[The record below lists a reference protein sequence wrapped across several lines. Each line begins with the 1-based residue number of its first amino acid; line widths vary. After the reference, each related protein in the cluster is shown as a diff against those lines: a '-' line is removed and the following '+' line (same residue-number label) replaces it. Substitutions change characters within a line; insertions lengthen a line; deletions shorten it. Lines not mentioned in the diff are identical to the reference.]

1 MTERQWEQFKSKIED
16 YSDMILNHTQEDIDS
31 IIEYLSQTADKIE
44 EMIDGYSYEW
54 QESENGEKWSD
65 RLDSILDAID
75 ELEGIDIEQIRA
87 EALEEYEANHEY
99 DDELS
104 AQDYDDDDDDDDDDD
119 NDFDDTDS
127 DDFDDTDSDDDELF
141 QEIYEQLFEDEIEQC
156 LYYID

>member
-1 MTERQWEQFKSKIED
+1 MARMTERHWERFKSTIED
-16 YSDMILNHTQEDIDS
+16 YSDMISNYTQEDIDS

-65 RLDSILDAID
+65 RLDSILGAID

-104 AQDYDDDDDDDDDDD
+104 AQDYDDDDDDD
-119 NDFDDTDS
+119 
-127 DDFDDTDSDDDELF
+127 FDDTDSDDDELF
-141 QEIYEQLFEDEIEQC
+141 QETYEELFENEIEQC

>member
-1 MTERQWEQFKSKIED
+1 MARMTERQWERFKSTIED
-16 YSDMILNHTQEDIDS
+16 YSDMISNYTQEDIDS
-31 IIEYLSQTADKIE
+31 IIEYLSQIADKIE

-65 RLDSILDAID
+65 RLDSILGAID

-87 EALEEYEANHEY
+87 EALEECEANYEY

-104 AQDYDDDDDDDDDDD
+104 VDDYDDDD
-119 NDFDDTDS
+119 FDDTD
-127 DDFDDTDSDDDELF
+127 DDDTDSDDDDADNVSYDDELF
-141 QEIYEQLFEDEIEQC
+141 QETYEELFENEVEQC

>member
-1 MTERQWEQFKSKIED
+1 MARMTERQWERFKSTIED
-16 YSDMILNHTQEDIDS
+16 YSDMIPNHTQEDIDS

-54 QESENGEKWSD
+54 QESENGEKWAD
-65 RLDSILDAID
+65 RLDSILGAID
-75 ELEGIDIEQIRA
+75 ELEGIDIEQIKA
-87 EALEEYEANHEY
+87 EALEEYEANYEY

-104 AQDYDDDDDDDDDDD
+104 VEDDDDDDLDDIDSDDT
-119 NDFDDTDS
+119 DDTDS
-127 DDFDDTDSDDDELF
+127 DDGDDELL

>member
-16 YSDMILNHTQEDIDS
+16 YSDMIPNHTQEDIDS

-65 RLDSILDAID
+65 RHDSILDAID
-75 ELEGIDIEQIRA
+75 ELEGVDIEQIKA
-87 EALEEYEANHEY
+87 EALEECEANYEY
-99 DDELS
+99 DDDLS
-104 AQDYDDDDDDDDDDD
+104 VDDFDDTD
-119 NDFDDTDS
+119 DDTDS
-127 DDFDDTDSDDDELF
+127 DDDDADNVSYDDELF
-141 QEIYEQLFEDEIEQC
+141 QEIYEELFENEVEQC

>member
-1 MTERQWEQFKSKIED
+1 MTERHWERFKSTIED
-16 YSDMILNHTQEDIDS
+16 YSDMISNYTQEDIDS

-65 RLDSILDAID
+65 RLDSILGAID

-87 EALEEYEANHEY
+87 EALEECEANYEY

-104 AQDYDDDDDDDDDDD
+104 VDDYDDDD
-119 NDFDDTDS
+119 FDDTD
-127 DDFDDTDSDDDELF
+127 DDDTDSDDDDADNVSYDDESFQETYEELF
-141 QEIYEQLFEDEIEQC
+141 ENEVEQC

>member
-1 MTERQWEQFKSKIED
+1 MARMTERQWEQFKSKIED
-16 YSDMILNHTQEDIDS
+16 YSDMIPNHSQEDIDS

-65 RLDSILDAID
+65 RHDSILDAID
-75 ELEGIDIEQIRA
+75 ELEGVNIEQIKA
-87 EALEEYEANHEY
+87 EALEEYEANYEY

-104 AQDYDDDDDDDDDDD
+104 VQDYDDDDDD
-119 NDFDDTDS
+119 FDDIDS
-127 DDFDDTDSDDDELF
+127 DDSDDTASDDDDELL
-141 QEIYEQLFEDEIEQC
+141 QEIYEELFENEVEQC

>member
-1 MTERQWEQFKSKIED
+1 MARMTERQWERFKSTIED
-16 YSDMILNHTQEDIDS
+16 YSEMISNHTQEDIDS

-44 EMIDGYSYEW
+44 EMIDSYSYEW

-65 RLDSILDAID
+65 RLDSILGAID
-75 ELEGIDIEQIRA
+75 ELKGIDIEQIRA

-104 AQDYDDDDDDDDDDD
+104 AQDYDDDDDDD
-119 NDFDDTDS
+119 
-127 DDFDDTDSDDDELF
+127 FDDTDSDDDDADNVSYDDELF
-141 QEIYEQLFEDEIEQC
+141 QETYEELFENEIEQC